1 MSAPDYYMTFKGSDT
16 DIDNK
21 DKVGAIKM
29 YRTLTGARLKQAK
42 EDVEAAINGKTIGF
56 NLDPSFDGTL
66 VHGIPHLEALQAL
79 DQYGF
84 KVMSANHREEVC
96 DRIRQAA
103 RLALE
108 DHDDQ
113 VALDLLE
120 TLTRLQQFK

>member
-1 MSAPDYYMTFKGSDT
+1 MSAPDYYMTIKGSGT
-16 DIDNK
+16 DIDN
-21 DKVGAIKM
+21 KVGAIKM
-29 YRTLTGARLKQAK
+29 YRTLTGAGLKQAK
-42 EDVEAAINGKTIGF
+42 EDIETAINGKTVGF
-56 NLDPSFDGTL
+56 NLEPSFDGTL
-66 VHGIPHLEALQAL
+66 VHGITHKEALQTL
-79 DQYGF
+79 DQHGF